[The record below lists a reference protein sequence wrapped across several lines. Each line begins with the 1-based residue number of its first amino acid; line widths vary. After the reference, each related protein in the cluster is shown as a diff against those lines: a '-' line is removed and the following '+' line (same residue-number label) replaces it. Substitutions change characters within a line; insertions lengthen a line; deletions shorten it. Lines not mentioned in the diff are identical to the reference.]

1 MKTII
6 MTTLNII
13 TNNTIITA
21 NAPSTLPTSSR
32 TSLPP
37 PIQSSLNHHYENHHH
52 DHSQYNHQQYNHH
65 HQCHHQ
71 LYQQHHERR
80 CLHQYNH
87 LYIITNNTII
97 TTNVTINSTT
107 IITNVAASTNTII
120 SKPAL

>member
-37 PIQSSLNHHYENHHH
+37 PIQGSAGLGAGLFIKLSRQPRHRFKL
-52 DHSQYNHQQYNHH
+52 
-65 HQCHHQ
+65 
-71 LYQQHHERR
+71 
-80 CLHQYNH
+80 
-87 LYIITNNTII
+87 IKVI
-97 TTNVTINSTT
+97 
-107 IITNVAASTNTII
+107 
-120 SKPAL
+120 